1 MSVFDTNNK
10 KGAIERN
17 MFLDGEPDIA
27 RYDLFKYK
35 SIDKLTEKM
44 LSFFW
49 TPQEID
55 VTMDK
60 NDFKKL
66 TDHGKHIFTSNLKR
80 QILLDSIQGRGPNLA
95 LLPICS
101 LPELETAIETW
112 SFGETIHSRSYTHI
126 IRNIYANPSLVFDSM
141 LDIPEITACARD
153 ISKYYDKLIV
163 LNNEKY
169 VSKEKLYKHKKAIWM
184 CLHAINALEGIRFYV
199 SFACSWGFAELKQM
213 EGNAK
218 IIKFICRDENVH
230 LALTNVIIKNLVKED
245 PDYAEIKEECKE
257 DVIELFTSV
266 NTQEKQ
272 WADYLFKDGSM
283 IGLNAQLLKNYVDF
297 ITLKRAKVLGLKLD
311 IPNVKQNPLP
321 WTEKWIGQG
330 GNIQVAPQ
338 EVELSSYITGGIDN
352 NLDPDEL
359 ADLEL

>member
-1 MSVFDTNNK
+1 
-10 KGAIERN
+10 
-17 MFLDGEPDIA
+17 
-27 RYDLFKYK
+27 
-35 SIDKLTEKM
+35 
-44 LSFFW
+44 
-49 TPQEID
+49 
-55 VTMDK
+55 
-60 NDFKKL
+60 
-66 TDHGKHIFTSNLKR
+66 
-80 QILLDSIQGRGPNLA
+80 
-95 LLPICS
+95 
-101 LPELETAIETW
+101 
-112 SFGETIHSRSYTHI
+112 
-126 IRNIYANPSLVFDSM
+126 M